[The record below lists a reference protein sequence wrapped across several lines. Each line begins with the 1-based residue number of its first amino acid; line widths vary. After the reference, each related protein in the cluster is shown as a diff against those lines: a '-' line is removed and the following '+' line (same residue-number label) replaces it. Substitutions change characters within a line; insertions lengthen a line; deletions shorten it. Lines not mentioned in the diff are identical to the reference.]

1 MTAREVL
8 NLVIM
13 AVLII
18 GGVAAIAFTSLEDL
32 QRTITRHFPA
42 VVTSRDDWRC
52 RAAALPGRRYWMVP
66 TSVTEK
72 QVIDALAEIAKS
84 YPGWIPTHRLLG
96 RGTRARWLLQLRRP
110 SMKPVRP
117 EQVPINKD
125 SGRINIGL
133 DLRHRPVAISAVEHT
148 LVVGLTGSG
157 KGSVMAAYVDAVMDM
172 VADGTV
178 QLWGVDLKG
187 GVEMSLYNGVFDAH
201 HAYNADEAV
210 TLLQALSDECARRM
224 DVMRGRVRQLPPS
237 MAYPRIVLLIDEAA
251 EMHSKVDRKTSDRL
265 TQLLDSILRR
275 GRALDVIVVAFSQ
288 DPRVESIPLRSR
300 FPQRV
305 AMRLNSPEETSML
318 LGTEAVERGATP
330 WLIDSDL
337 PGSGFVWNRDAGT
350 VTYFRTPWYSDDDLR
365 HIGA

>member
-1 MTAREVL
+1 MMPQFEL
-8 NLVIM
+8 NLIIAAGTVVAIGIAIVLM
-13 AVLII
+13 A
-18 GGVAAIAFTSLEDL
+18 AERL
-32 QRTITRHFPA
+32 QSEMSRRFPHEI
-42 VVTSRDDWRC
+42 TSRDQWTC
-52 RAAALPGRRYWMVP
+52 RAIAWPGSRYWIVP

-72 QVIDALAEIAKS
+72 QVLDALTEVAKT
-84 YPGWIPTHRLLG
+84 YPGWIPAHRLLG
-96 RGTRARWLLQLRRP
+96 RGVRARWMLELHRP
-110 SMKPVRP
+110 SPKPIRP
-117 EQVPINKD
+117 E
-125 SGRINIGL
+125 RIAASRDQDWIHIGL
-133 DLRHRPVAISAVEHT
+133 DLRRKPVAVNAAEHT

-157 KGSVMAAYVDAVMDM
+157 KGSVMAAWVDAVMDM
-172 VADGTV
+172 IVDGQA
-178 QLWGVDLKG
+178 QLWGIDLKG
-187 GVEMSLYNGVFDAH
+187 GVEMSLYNRVFDEH

-210 TLLQALSDECARRM
+210 TLLQALSDECTRRM
-224 DVMRGRVRQLPPS
+224 DVMQGRVRQLPPS
-237 MAYPRIVLLIDEAA
+237 TAYPRIVLLIDEAA

-318 LGTEAVERGATP
+318 LGAEAVERGATP
-330 WLIDSDL
+330 WLIDPDL

-350 VTYFRTPWYSDDDLR
+350 VTYFRAPWYSDDDLR